1 MTEGAEHHPAHPAAP
16 DSAIT
21 SEKPMSEGT
30 EHHIEQAEHAQHAA
44 HHPFDKRVA
53 MTMAIVA
60 AALAAVTLLSH
71 RAHADFL
78 AKKTEESD
86 QWSYYQSKKNRGYM
100 YEADAALVKALSK
113 DAPESD
119 AGKKVAEQEAEW
131 KKKAEKYEKDAD
143 KIQDEANHIKHEG
156 HVAHQSGNF
165 FDLGELGIE
174 LALILCSIA
183 VLTKRKPF
191 WIAGI
196 LIGLVGLAVASGGFF
211 VESLQPL
218 LERIGLG

>member
-1 MTEGAEHHPAHPAAP
+1 
-16 DSAIT
+16 
-21 SEKPMSEGT
+21 MSQGT
-30 EHHIEQAEHAQHAA
+30 EHHIEEAEHAQHAA
-44 HHPFDKRVA
+44 HDPFNKRVA
-53 MTMAIVA
+53 MTMTIVA

-78 AKKTEESD
+78 AKTTQESD
-86 QWSYYQSKKNRGYM
+86 QWSYFQSKKNRGYM
-100 YEADAALVKALSK
+100 YEADAALVKAMSK

-119 AGKKVAEQEAEW
+119 AGRKAADLEAKW
-131 KKKAEKYEKDAD
+131 KEKAQKYDEDSKEIEEK
-143 KIQDEANHIKHEG
+143 ANHIKHEG

-183 VLTKRKPF
+183 VLTKQKPF

-196 LIGLVGLAVASGGFF
+196 LIGVIGVAVAAGGFF

-218 LERIGLG
+218 LEKIGMG